1 MAQHTPFSR
10 HLFNAIMGYMAIDMT
25 VFTAKIIQRRL
36 TGEAARRASIL
47 AAAPTTKFGWVQA
60 DLRGP
65 LPPLDELDCLRVGA
79 SRETGH
85 TLHLCRAAEAVGFAS
100 IERSIDFSEHYG
112 ESVYICSRPMQAR
125 TRVEPE
131 PEPQTRARTLTLTPN
146 PNPSPSPSPSPS
158 PIPNP

>member
-10 HLFNAIMGYMAIDMT
+10 HLFNAIMGYMAIDT
-25 VFTAKIIQRRL
+25 TLFTAKIIKRRL

-47 AAAPTTKFGWVQA
+47 AAAPATKFGWVQA

-112 ESVYICSRPMQAR
+112 EPVYICSRPMQE
-125 TRVEPE
+125 RVRP
-131 PEPQTRARTLTLTPN
+131 
-146 PNPSPSPSPSPS
+146 
-158 PIPNP
+158 